1 MRKRDT
7 CPCDHDMTPPLDQ
20 HFHVCLLAKVVIIAM
35 VKVIVEEVVN
45 VMTGR
50 RAPIT
55 IISVIGGDDTT
66 EAGITEMMGGG
77 TVSDRVVT

>member
-20 HFHVCLLAKVVIIAM
+20 RFHARLLAEVVVIPM
-35 VKVIVEEVVN
+35 VEDIIEEVVN
-45 VMTGR
+45 VMMERG
-50 RAPIT
+50 APIT
-55 IISVIGGDDTT
+55 IIAVIGGDDAT